1 MSKLCYLCLT
11 CICICVTVTEDK
23 DTDEVTLNC
32 SLLTFEDCRHTV
44 KWLLIGYNV
53 DKQTER
59 SQTDCFTTVSF
70 PNSHNSN
77 VSRDNIMKCQGTHTN
92 TSKVLFTIIHQPSGE
107 EAGEITSSC
116 WTWMAGYEVWMQIS
130 FSFFHNKWKNKNVLT
145 VISHL
150 FSWDKQNNE
159 SSQKNWKQHNLSNN
173 HSREGYFTRL
183 LKHSSFCYESSILFW
198 LIIFLYT

>member
-92 TSKVLFTIIHQPSGE
+92 SSKVLFTIIHQPSGE

-130 FSFFHNKWKNKNVLT
+130 FFFFTTNEKTKMFWLWFLIYLVGTNKTMNPARKT
-145 VISHL
+145 
-150 FSWDKQNNE
+150 E
-159 SSQKNWKQHNLSNN
+159 SSTTSVTTTAVKDISQGYWNIHPFVTN
-173 HSREGYFTRL
+173 HRF
-183 LKHSSFCYESSILFW
+183 FFD
-198 LIIFLYT
+198 